1 MTAGGEGGREWLFPV
16 EVGCREFPAQSV
28 WRMLTAIGLDRVG
41 EELRKTA
48 VCRMREA
55 AEKKTSCWLWS
66 RGEEFCWKPGGE
78 DGQELGH
85 HCRPTIG
92 RVLWLRVEISEER
105 WVNEDRKHFRNVIL
119 V

>member
-1 MTAGGEGGREWLFPV
+1 MTAGGEDGREWLFPV

-55 AEKKTSCWLWS
+55 AEKKQPLAGYGVGERSCAAS
-66 RGEEFCWKPGGE
+66 
-78 DGQELGH
+78 QEGKM
-85 HCRPTIG
+85 G
-92 RVLWLRVEISEER
+92 RDLATTADPQL
-105 WVNEDRKHFRNVIL
+105 
-119 V
+119 